1 MDFKL
6 SEKAFEIYASSIQN
20 SKTASNASRNDQANI
35 NEHNHERKM
44 RPEEFH
50 MSREC
55 ETCQKMIGLTDFSN
69 HAQNCKSNAG
79 KGPPENLNDITE
91 TTGIDFNNCSKSV
104 EKSSSNSN
112 EKNHEELLESP
123 ISNLAENTDN
133 STDPFPQYE
142 NIHFEEDSKTHANLK
157 LAEKNHKTP
166 EDKMVSNI
174 EEEDEHLEANN
185 DFQKY
190 DSVNNEDFVVQK
202 VS

>member
-1 MDFKL
+1 M
-6 SEKAFEIYASSIQN
+6 EIFASSIQN
-20 SKTASNASRNDQANI
+20 SKTVSNVSRNDQANI
-35 NEHNHERKM
+35 NEHNYERKM
-44 RPEEFH
+44 KPEEFH

-69 HAQNCKSNAG
+69 HTQNCKSNVG
-79 KGPPENLNDITE
+79 KGPENLNDITE
-91 TTGIDFNNCSKSV
+91 TTGIDFNNCSKPV

-157 LAEKNHKTP
+157 PAEKNHKTP

-185 DFQKY
+185 DLQKY

>member
-1 MDFKL
+1 M
-6 SEKAFEIYASSIQN
+6 EIFASSIQN
-20 SKTASNASRNDQANI
+20 SKTVSNVSRNDQANI
-35 NEHNHERKM
+35 NEHNYERKM
-44 RPEEFH
+44 KPEEFH

-55 ETCQKMIGLTDFSN
+55 ETCQKMIGLTNFSN
-69 HAQNCKSNAG
+69 HAQNCKSNVG
-79 KGPPENLNDITE
+79 KGPENLNDITE
-91 TTGIDFNNCSKSV
+91 TTGIDFNNCSKPV
-104 EKSSSNSN
+104 EKSSSNNSN
-112 EKNHEELLESP
+112 EKNPEELLESP

-157 LAEKNHKTP
+157 PAEKNHKTP

-174 EEEDEHLEANN
+174 EEED
-185 DFQKY
+185 FQKY